1 VCIDRHEGSN
11 PLVVAGISIGSVLPY
26 HATAGPM
33 AMLAFSARIRD
44 RWLGGELAAYT
55 NRTLTS
61 PDQLMDHLDRI
72 RTQGYA
78 LSNSDYL
85 AGVAAVGAPI
95 LGRDGAVVAS
105 ISVGGRVET
114 FEGDALA
121 DKVETILAAA
131 RSLSRVAEA
140 LPASSQ

>member
-1 VCIDRHEGSN
+1 V
-11 PLVVAGISIGSVLPY
+11 
-26 HATAGPM
+26 
-33 AMLAFSARIRD
+33 
-44 RWLGGELAAYT
+44 
-55 NRTLTS
+55 
-61 PDQLMDHLDRI
+61 
-72 RTQGYA
+72 
-78 LSNSDYL
+78 
-85 AGVAAVGAPI
+85 
-95 LGRDGAVVAS
+95 VVAS